1 MEREEFWRKIR
12 DIKNRERELRSL
24 KNDTVKEYIRE
35 LGFKEG
41 DKVSICQTEN
51 NVVGWIVKI
60 NFLINNRFEITLNP
74 IGKNG
79 RRLETKC
86 YVMVDDLF
94 CIEKLN

>member
-1 MEREEFWRKIR
+1 MDREEFWRKIT

-35 LGFKEG
+35 SGFKEG
-41 DKVSICQTEN
+41 DKVSIFQAEN

-60 NFLINNRFEITLNP
+60 KFLVNNQFEITLNP
-74 IGKNG
+74 IGKEG
-79 RRLETKC
+79 KRLDTKR

-94 CIEKLN
+94 CLEKLN